1 MKGFLPFFKK
11 EWMEMSRSG
20 KLFVL
25 LLLFVLFGILSPA
38 LAKGTPYLYKA
49 MEGALKEQGF
59 TITDITVNAL
69 TCWQQYYKNLS
80 MELIVFF
87 LFFAGILT
95 NEYQKNTL
103 ILMVTKGVKKP
114 LILGVKFSF
123 SLFMF
128 SVCYWLCYGI
138 TYLYSILFWDN
149 TIVSHLFLA
158 AGLAYIFGIL
168 LLALLFL
175 FSTIV
180 TNVLNVL
187 LLMGLSIV
195 VFYGMTF
202 FPEIK
207 KASPMLLLSG
217 MDLLENKI
225 VPLDVVGGIISAII
239 FSLISVGLA
248 ILFFQKREL

>member
-1 MKGFLPFFKK
+1 MKGFVPFFKK

-25 LLLFVLFGILSPA
+25 LLLFVFFGILSPA
-38 LAKGTPYLYKA
+38 IAKGTPYLYKA
-49 MEGALKEQGF
+49 MEGSLKEQGI

-80 MELIVFF
+80 MELLVFM

-103 ILMVTKGVKKP
+103 ILMVTKGVRKP
-114 LILGVKFSF
+114 LILSVKFCF
-123 SLFMF
+123 SLVIF
-128 SVCYWLCYGI
+128 SACYWLCYGI
-138 TYLYSILFWDN
+138 TYLYSTLFWDN
-149 TIVSHLFLA
+149 SIASYLFVASFFSYL
-158 AGLAYIFGIL
+158 FGVL

-187 LLMGLSIV
+187 LLMGASIA

-202 FPEIK
+202 FTTIK
-207 KASPMLLLSG
+207 KVSPMLLLSG
-217 MDLLENKI
+217 MDLLQKKSSI
-225 VPLDVVGGIISAII
+225 MDMSGSIITSII
-239 FSLISVGLA
+239 LIFFSFFLA
-248 ILFFQKREL
+248 LFFFQKREL